1 MNHHSSRAAALTLAA
16 CAAACHAAYAAEPDA
31 GAERKAGARAELPT
45 IIVTAQRRSENLQ
58 TVPIAVTAVSGKAL
72 EDSGYQSVTDLQYL
86 VPGLQYDPTQG
97 AAFQIRGVGSQSFDF
112 SNAKSVS
119 VVVDDVVM
127 DAQRAN
133 GLIGLVDIGRVDVLM
148 GPQGTLFGKNA
159 TSGVMSVTTA
169 APQLGVLSLDAGAS
183 YGQRRDHQYSATI
196 NAPLGER
203 AALRI
208 SAFDQGQGGYGTY
221 TTLGREL
228 GEVKEHGYRARAL
241 FKPSRDLE
249 LTLSND
255 YQRHWDSNIRTSVSG
270 APAAVMAAQLA
281 AGVTPGPRNA
291 NNADAAFGELT
302 AEEWGTSLRIR
313 YQLGQA
319 SLTSITAYRGS
330 TYDGDT
336 PANLVPHHVYAYVPY
351 NKGQLETSKYSQELR
366 LASPAGGFFEYVA
379 GLFYNQLDAEQT
391 QLQWA
396 TLGAP
401 LLSPAGVPLT
411 QLYAVTGA
419 IGKAGNTSLFDARN
433 ETVASFGQMKF
444 NLDPQASV
452 SLGARYT
459 RDRNSQS
466 LDYIDTP
473 SAPITGVN
481 NSFVPTAAAPLYQQG
496 TVEGKDFSFRVAP
509 QYRVSADTMLYA
521 SYTTGYKPAGIAFVG
536 NKYNPYRDE
545 TVKSLEL
552 GVKSELLGRTLR
564 LNANLF
570 AQKFTDFQTTVVTA
584 IPGSPTLQ
592 AVIGNAG
599 ALRSTG
605 AEIGATWRAAPALTL
620 NAAANYTN
628 GKYTDYVYDSKTDYT
643 GSRLT
648 NAPRWAGTFGVDY
661 QAVVGA
667 NMQLR
672 AHVDMSVRSK
682 LWTVVGQPAYSRVPG
697 YALVNARVTLSP
709 DDSAFEYGLYARNLF
724 NRYYATGY
732 QQYGPLGLLHYT
744 TPNAYRTLG
753 AFAKFH
759 F

>member
-1 MNHHSSRAAALTLAA
+1 MNTRSGRSAALTLAA
-16 CAAACHAAYAAEPDA
+16 CAAACNAAWAAAPDA
-31 GAERKAGARAELPT
+31 PAAGQQAELPAV
-45 IIVTAQRRSENLQ
+45 IVTAQRRSENLQ
-58 TVPIAVTAVSGKAL
+58 AVPISVTAVSGKAL
-72 EDSGYQSVTDLQYL
+72 EDAGYQSVTDLQYL

-169 APQLGVLSLDAGAS
+169 RPELGVLSVDAGAS
-183 YGQRRDHQYSATI
+183 YGQRRDHQYSATV

-241 FKPSRDLE
+241 IQPSRELE
-249 LTLSND
+249 IILSND

-270 APAAVMAAQLA
+270 APERVTAAQLA
-281 AGVTPGPRNA
+281 AGVTPGPHNA
-291 NNADAAFGELT
+291 NNADASFGELT
-302 AEEWGTSLRIR
+302 SEEWGTSLRLR
-313 YQLGQA
+313 YQMGDA

-330 TYDGDT
+330 TYDNDT
-336 PANLVPHHVYAYVPY
+336 PANLVPHHIYAYVPY
-351 NKGQLETSKYSQELR
+351 NKGQLETSKYSQEFR
-366 LASPAGGFFEYVA
+366 LASASGGFVEYVA
-379 GLFYNQLDAEQT
+379 GLFYNKLDAEQT

-419 IGKAGNTSLFDARN
+419 IGKPGNASLFDARS
-433 ETVASFGQMKF
+433 ETAAAFGQMKF
-444 NLDPQASV
+444 NLTPQASV
-452 SLGARYT
+452 SVGARYT

-466 LDYIDTP
+466 LDYIDVP
-473 SAPITGVN
+473 SRPITGVD
-481 NSFVPTAAAPLYQQG
+481 NSFVATAPPPLYQDG
-496 TVEGKDFSFRVAP
+496 TVDGNDFSYRIAP
-509 QYRVSADTMLYA
+509 QYRLSKDTMLYA

-564 LNANLF
+564 LNANVF

-599 ALRSTG
+599 GLRSTG
-605 AEIGATWRAAPALTL
+605 AELGATWRAMPALTL
-620 NAAANYTN
+620 NAGLNYTN
-628 GKYTDYVYDSKTDYT
+628 GKYTDYVYDARTDYT

-648 NAPRWAGTFGVDY
+648 NSPRWAGTFGVDY
-661 QAVVGA
+661 QAMVGA
-667 NMQLR
+667 NTQMR
-672 AHVDMSVRSK
+672 AHLDMAVRSK
-682 LWTVVGQPAYSRVPG
+682 LWTIVGQPDYSRVPG

-709 DDSAFEYGLYARNLF
+709 GDGAFEYGLYARNLF
-724 NRYYATGY
+724 NRYFSTGY

-753 AFAKFH
+753 AFAKYH